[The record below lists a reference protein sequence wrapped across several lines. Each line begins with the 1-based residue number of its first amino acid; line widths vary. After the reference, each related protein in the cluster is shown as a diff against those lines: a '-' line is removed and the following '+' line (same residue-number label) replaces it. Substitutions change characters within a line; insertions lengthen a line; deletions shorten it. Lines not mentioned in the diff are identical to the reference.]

1 MTGILSGAS
10 SGNVNWE
17 TIDWVRVTAQVCRL
31 QMRIAKATREGR
43 YGKVKAL
50 QWLLTHSSAAKLLAV
65 RRVVQN
71 KGGKTPGVDGTIWI
85 TSQQRMQAANSLNR
99 RGYKPLPLKRIYIP
113 KSKGRMRPLS
123 IPVMGCRGMQ
133 ALHLLALEPVAE
145 TLADKNSYGFRPK
158 RSAADAMVQCWYGLS
173 RPNSAQWILEADI
186 ESCFDKISHSWL
198 MDNIPMDKVILQK
211 WLQAG
216 YIDQKV
222 YHQTTEGTPQGS
234 IISPTLL
241 NLTLRG
247 LEDAIASIT
256 SKREDRVH
264 LIIYADDFVITGV
277 SKEVLE
283 EIVKPKVEAFLNER
297 GLRLSQEKTKIT
309 HIDDGFDFL
318 GATMRK
324 YKGKFLT
331 IPAKKGIKTFLAK
344 IRKVIK
350 RNPQAK
356 TETLIRQLNPMILGW
371 ANYFRHTCASRT
383 FSYIDN
389 CIFKALW
396 SCVGRRHPTKN
407 LTWRK
412 QKYFRSYK
420 ERNWIFSTKIQKK
433 SGIKTYLDL
442 ILASSRRIERH
453 VKIIAEATPF
463 DPKFLEYFQARASK
477 GTSIKRE
484 TTHSLNVQEVAGLQD
499 LMTA

>member
-1 MTGILSGAS
+1 
-10 SGNVNWE
+10 
-17 TIDWVRVTAQVCRL
+17 
-31 QMRIAKATREGR
+31 
-43 YGKVKAL
+43 
-50 QWLLTHSSAAKLLAV
+50 
-65 RRVVQN
+65 
-71 KGGKTPGVDGTIWI
+71 
-85 TSQQRMQAANSLNR
+85 
-99 RGYKPLPLKRIYIP
+99 
-113 KSKGRMRPLS
+113 
-123 IPVMGCRGMQ
+123 
-133 ALHLLALEPVAE
+133 
-145 TLADKNSYGFRPK
+145 
-158 RSAADAMVQCWYGLS
+158 
-173 RPNSAQWILEADI
+173 
-186 ESCFDKISHSWL
+186 
-198 MDNIPMDKVILQK
+198 
-211 WLQAG
+211 
-216 YIDQKV
+216 
-222 YHQTTEGTPQGS
+222 
-234 IISPTLL
+234 
-241 NLTLRG
+241 
-247 LEDAIASIT
+247 
-256 SKREDRVH
+256 
-264 LIIYADDFVITGV
+264 
-277 SKEVLE
+277 
-283 EIVKPKVEAFLNER
+283 
-297 GLRLSQEKTKIT
+297 
-309 HIDDGFDFL
+309 
-318 GATMRK
+318 MRK